1 MRPGGWCLH
10 TLLISS
16 VQPTGPESS
25 SKTRHAL
32 RRHVRGPFVDRRH
45 GSSDVFG
52 ADLHSTPQ
60 RNAPGEG
67 QPPSDRDR
75 NPSFEF
81 PPLPKVT
88 VSLLGGTVAKL
99 DPIRDRAVVRAFGG
113 RDFTIDFDGRTKVM
127 RAEMAISTREIRPG
141 ARIYADTIVVNGRI
155 FAKTIRIEP
164 SPAVGEVRGRVT
176 NYDPMTGVL
185 SVRDALSPEPLRV
198 HITPETAIRGGDRPA
213 QASQLA
219 VGTLVKIGF
228 RGGAE
233 GAGQAQ
239 KVDILAQP
247 GSTFTFA
254 GKITFV
260 DVRTGY
266 VAIADRAEGNSY
278 EVAVDRLTPEV
289 KLRLK
294 EGTDVIIHAQFDG
307 QKYRAQTIE
316 PAPGRRD

>member
-1 MRPGGWCLH
+1 
-10 TLLISS
+10 LIDQIKSIIWK
-16 VQPTGPESS
+16 VESI
-25 SKTRHAL
+25 
-32 RRHVRGPFVDRRH
+32 
-45 GSSDVFG
+45 
-52 ADLHSTPQ
+52 
-60 RNAPGEG
+60 EG
-67 QPPSDRDR
+67 IHH
-75 NPSFEF
+75 
-81 PPLPKVT
+81 
-88 VSLLGGTVAKL
+88 AKL

-113 RDFTIDFDGRTKVM
+113 RDFTIDFDGCTKVM
-127 RAEMAISTREIRPG
+127 RAEMAVSTREIRPG
-141 ARIYADTIVVNGRI
+141 ARIYADTIVVNARI

-164 SPAVGEVRGRVT
+164 SPAVGEVRGQVT
-176 NYDPMTGVL
+176 NYDPTTGVL

-278 EVAVDRLTPEV
+278 EVAVDRLTPKV

-307 QKYRAQTIE
+307 QKYRHRRSSQHQVGATDVSAGLFRDYKIIGCSAH
-316 PAPGRRD
+316 PPYRAGSFGRGSLDRAICSG